1 VLNEVH
7 AFPQCPVRSCLSTS
21 TSTSTSRARMHSCV
35 WYSCILS

>member
-7 AFPQCPVRSCLSTS
+7 ACPQCPVRSCLSTS
-21 TSTSTSRARMHSCV
+21 TSTSRARMHSRV